1 MAVSRC
7 VYHWLLSSFCC
18 WVLTDQ
24 KWSFVINFLLA
35 NEGTIRAQPSPAQ
48 PSPAQPASPA
58 TMHKLYSQ
66 VSNTKY
72 VTQREGTR
80 CRNLLDY
87 SILPFCL
94 SWRHFIM
101 NRHSNWLPPPK
112 FWCMSTK
119 INDHDTNI
127 IHSSKYQCHN
137 RGRLVLN
144 VAIIETLHCFPAVR
158 RWWLWRGWR
167 YVNSIRVPH
176 INYPPVLTALVKF
189 DRKLIKIWQNMSHRS
204 YLQTMESVMQSGIR
218 RLDPGPGT
226 AQVKHVSRRQK
237 QSNKT
242 VLGLFLFSLILPST
256 FLLSLPWPPVQP
268 KNFGNPES
276 S

>member
-48 PSPAQPASPA
+48 PSPA
-58 TMHKLYSQ
+58 TMHKLYSH

-87 SILPFCL
+87 SILTF
-94 SWRHFIM
+94 
-101 NRHSNWLPPPK
+101 WLPPPK
-112 FWCMSTK
+112 FWCVSTK

-127 IHSSKYQCHN
+127 MHSSQYQCHN
-137 RGRLVLN
+137 WGRLVLN
-144 VAIIETLHCFPAVR
+144 VEIIETLHCFHAVR
-158 RWWLWRGWR
+158 RWWL
-167 YVNSIRVPH
+167 VAV
-176 INYPPVLTALVKF
+176 A
-189 DRKLIKIWQNMSHRS
+189 
-204 YLQTMESVMQSGIR
+204 
-218 RLDPGPGT
+218 RL
-226 AQVKHVSRRQK
+226 AVCK
-237 QSNKT
+237 
-242 VLGLFLFSLILPST
+242 
-256 FLLSLPWPPVQP
+256 
-268 KNFGNPES
+268 
-276 S
+276 